1 VSCYIRHMKDFLSDI
16 DIEPETKDERKE
28 VDLRIRK
35 TIGKKESDKCN
46 DVWKEVKIWLKNE
59 DKKLE
64 LTTSLKKYDK
74 INLDD

>member
-1 VSCYIRHMKDFLSDI
+1 MSCYIRHMNGFLSEI

-35 TIGKKESDKCN
+35 AIGKKESDKCN

-64 LTTSLKKYDK
+64 LTTSLKNMIK
-74 INLDD
+74 

>member
-1 VSCYIRHMKDFLSDI
+1 MNGFLSEI
-16 DIEPETKDERKE
+16 DIEPETNDERKE

-35 TIGKKESDKCN
+35 AIGKKNSDKCN

-64 LTTSLKKYDK
+64 LASS
-74 INLDD
+74 